1 MYPSS
6 RIEDQVSKF
15 CEKHISKD
23 LGRSPIVGK
32 EWLFLLCE
40 MSLSFKDR
48 KYFLDTCKIYPILDT
63 SFIYH
68 NFNFSVFNQHMVSGR
83 WLQYL
88 FSYLFSYLLFIIVLK
103 FLTLPSVSW
112 GSVKSYSDKLKIR
125 KLTRI
130 ASTDFDLR

>member
-23 LGRSPIVGK
+23 RGRSPILGK
-32 EWLFLLCE
+32 EWLILLCE

-68 NFNFSVFNQHMVSGR
+68 NFNFSVLNMVSLPLCQHMVSGR
-83 WLQYL
+83 WLQ
-88 FSYLFSYLLFIIVLK
+88 YLFSYLLFIIVLK
-103 FLTLPSVSW
+103 FLTLPPSLLGPCEV
-112 GSVKSYSDKLKIR
+112 VLV
-125 KLTRI
+125 
-130 ASTDFDLR
+130 